1 MAKKNH
7 YVNNA
12 DFLKALTEYKKA
24 CRKAKREGLPK
35 PNIPDY
41 IGKCLMLIAEN
52 LSHKPNFLT

>member
-41 IGKCLMLIAEN
+41 IGK
-52 LSHKPNFLT
+52 SFTQT